1 MKRIVDIYVES
12 ISGSGDYLKLELFND
27 EKIELTS
34 TIQNIQDISKVYTDF
49 TQSFTI
55 PASTI
60 NNSILHHFYQSD
72 VNITNNEWNFNFRIR
87 ARIEIDLVPFR
98 TGTIMIEK
106 ANIKDGRTDSY
117 TITFYGDLVSL
128 KDKFGDAK
136 LSDLDFTSYDIEYT
150 ATNVIN
156 RVKSSTLENVMF
168 PLISSKRVWTYGDG
182 SSTDIKTTA
191 GSIKNDELF
200 PALKVARILDAIQAK
215 FDITFNSQ
223 FFVNTN
229 DKWEKLYLWLK
240 NEEQYTTKTSA
251 KVVDIIYPNGL
262 TLVPSF
268 TMYPYSIAPITY
280 PVIAGFSFD
289 AAANTF
295 TCNGVSASNSIFESI
310 DTPKLQ
316 ISVSSVSD
324 TSIVYYVDLYK
335 DGKVVKTQAWK
346 GTFGPKQLYSFTK
359 SDNGSVFQIKVR
371 SEAPMTL
378 VLSANLNY
386 ANYNN
391 HNQGMLISSITT
403 TATTDISSKM
413 PAITVADFFSGL
425 LKMFNATCYATSVD
439 VFTVEPLDMWY
450 NGGNIYDITNYTDID
465 SIDVERTN
473 IFKKLSFKYQKSESF
488 LNRRYYDNGIMEREY
503 ADTNLTL
510 SNEGTDF
517 TVELPFENLL
527 MDNLNLDDFQVGYCL
542 TKAPDF
548 KPYIPKPVFLYF
560 NERIN
565 DTLYM
570 NNGSTTTLCSD
581 FNIFSNVLESNG
593 NLYSLTFHPESD
605 VKVPNDTL
613 VNNLYSLYYSGY
625 LENLFNPKSRLV
637 RIKAHFPL
645 SLITKLRLND
655 RLIVRDKRY
664 IINDL
669 KSDITSGEV
678 SLTLVNDFRPMIND
692 SITST
697 IVIPSTGG
705 TTTFP
710 WAMPNGV
717 ISTTFSTPHPGATIS
732 PGSTTTSTSIGVTA
746 PVNTNTPT
754 PIWTESTTD
763 VIITDDVWGI
773 VNEESFGVVIPVD
786 AVNLNNDGTTF
797 TNTIN
802 LLQE

>member
-55 PASTI
+55 PASTN

-72 VNITNNEWNFNFRIR
+72 VDVVNNGWNFNYRIR
-87 ARIEIDLVPFR
+87 AKIEIDLVPFR
-98 TGTIMIEK
+98 TGSIMMEK

-128 KDKFGDAK
+128 KDKFGDTK

-150 ATNVIN
+150 GTNVIN
-156 RVKSSTLENVMF
+156 RVTTNTQENVMF
-168 PLISSKRVWTYGDG
+168 PLISSKRLWSYGDG
-182 SSTDIKTTA
+182 ASTDIKTIK

-215 FDITFNSQ
+215 FDVEFNSQ
-223 FFVNTN
+223 FFVSTN

-240 NEEQYTTKTSA
+240 NEEQYTAKTSA
-251 KVVDIIYPNGL
+251 KVADFIYPKNGP
-262 TLVPSF
+262 TIVPLWQDWSGNI
-268 TMYPYSIAPITY
+268 YPAKT
-280 PVIAGFSFD
+280 GFYFD
-289 AAANTF
+289 TAANTF
-295 TCNGVSASNSIFESI
+295 TCNGVEININSNPFIY
-310 DTPKLQ
+310 TAPRML

-324 TSIVYYVDLYK
+324 ATIVYYIDLYK
-335 DGKVVKTQAWK
+335 DGKVVKTQTRK
-346 GTFGPKQLYSFTK
+346 GTFVPNELYFFAK

-378 VLSANLNY
+378 QLSANLIY
-386 ANYNN
+386 YGYNN
-391 HNQGMLISSITT
+391 HNQGMLITSITT
-403 TATTDISSKM
+403 TTSTDISSKIPSM
-413 PAITVADFFSGL
+413 TVAEFFSGL

-439 VFTVEPLDMWY
+439 VFTIEPLDMWY
-450 NGGNIYDITNYTDID
+450 NSGNIFDITNYTDID

-473 IFKKLSFKYQKSESF
+473 VFKKLSFKYQKSESF
-488 LNRRYYDNGIMEREY
+488 MNRRYYDNGIMEREY
-503 ADTNLTL
+503 ADTNNTL
-510 SNEGTDF
+510 SNEGTDYS
-517 TVELPFENLL
+517 VELPFENLL

-548 KPYIPKPVFLYF
+548 KSYIPKPVFLYF
-560 NERIN
+560 NARIN

-570 NNGSTTTLCSD
+570 NNGATSTLCSD

-593 NLYSLTFHPESD
+593 SLYSLTFHPESD
-605 VKVPNDTL
+605 VKSPNDTL
-613 VNNLYSLYYSGY
+613 VNNLYSLYYSNY
-625 LENLFNPKSRLV
+625 LENLFNPKCRLI

-664 IINDL
+664 IINEL

-678 SLTLVNDFRPMIND
+678 SLSLINDFRPMVND
-692 SITST
+692 PITPT
-697 IVIPSTGG
+697 IVIPSGGG
-705 TTTFP
+705 TITLP
-710 WAMPNGV
+710 WAKPNGV
-717 ISTTFSTPHPGATIS
+717 TSTTFSTPHPGTTFS
-732 PGSTTTSTSIGVTA
+732 PGSTTTNTYIDVTVPA
-746 PVNTNTPT
+746 NTNTPT
-754 PIWTESTTD
+754 PIWTESTTHN
-763 VIITDDVWGI
+763 IITDDGWGI
-773 VNEESFGVVIPVD
+773 VNEEGVGVVIPID
-786 AVNLNNDGTTF
+786 AVNLNNDNTTF
-797 TNTIN
+797 TTTLNI
-802 LLQE
+802 LQE